1 MFGAERPPA
10 AARLL
15 KRGTGAF
22 GKVSTP
28 IKAVKWCKAHH
39 PNAFELALS
48 VVFGILIEIV
58 ILRFQPPLLLV
69 RRVGDD
75 TADQMIRLLE
85 RTTYR
90 MPTSPAFVFIDIDD
104 ATWKAWG
111 SPLVTPRAHLATL
124 LERVA
129 RSRPLAVALDVD
141 LAYSDATDGKAL
153 KDFLQDYKSEWP
165 PLLLVRSLTDDPDG
179 GLPQPRI
186 TQYDGAIGQRTV
198 NGDVVPAKDNVIF
211 TSPLFERDSD
221 GKVRR
226 WKLFAEACDGTAPIV
241 VPSMHLAAAVIAR
254 QAIYGA
260 PPAEKDPPLKRMI
273 SSLAAVAPANCERV
287 NHGRKG
293 ALDSLPQD
301 RPIRIED
308 DDVSKRVIY
317 RIAWKAGAVGLGPVV
332 DLPAAAGGGE
342 TQLVEVRPA
351 RLVVPGDPSA
361 ALPGLEGRI
370 VVIGGSFEAGG
381 DHYNTP
387 LGVMPGSLMII
398 NAIEALT
405 QNGTPREFP
414 TPLRVVIS
422 LFVIVVAS
430 LLTLILRPIV
440 AAAAFII
447 FLLMLMCALL
457 NSFQAGAVLD
467 LAVPALGAFL
477 HDLWNSTVTM
487 ARDIRRLRWRW
498 LLKPPS
504 KEDGGAPRPQGV
516 TKERGDG

>member
-1 MFGAERPPA
+1 MP
-10 AARLL
+10 
-15 KRGTGAF
+15 
-22 GKVSTP
+22 V
-28 IKAVKWCKAHH
+28 KALEWCKAHY
-39 PNAFELALS
+39 PNSFELALS

-58 ILRFQPPLLLV
+58 ILRFQPPLLMV

-85 RTTYR
+85 RTTYSI
-90 MPTSPAFVFIDIDD
+90 PKSPAFVFIDIDD

-111 SPLVTPRAHLATL
+111 SHLVTPRAYLATL

-141 LAYSDATDGKAL
+141 LAYSDGTDGKAL
-153 KDFLQDYKSEWP
+153 KTFLEDYKSDWP
-165 PLLLVRSLTDDPDG
+165 PLLLVRSLADDPDG

-186 TQYDGAIGQRTV
+186 TEYDDAIGSRTV
-198 NGDVVPAKDNVIF
+198 NGGLVPAKDNVIF

-226 WKLFAEACDGTAPIV
+226 WKLFAEACNGSAPIV
-241 VPSMHLAAAVIAR
+241 APSMHLAAAMISR

-260 PPAEKDPPLKRMI
+260 PPGDIDLPLKRMTR
-273 SSLAAVAPANCERV
+273 SLAAFTPANCERA
-287 NHGRKG
+287 NGGREG
-293 ALDSLPQD
+293 TLDSLPLD
-301 RPIRIED
+301 RPIRIEG

-317 RIAWKAGAVGLGPVV
+317 RVAWKPGEVGLGPIVE
-332 DLPAAAGGGE
+332 LPDAAGGGE
-342 TQLVEVRPA
+342 TQLVAVRPA
-351 RLVVPGDPSA
+351 RLVASGDPKA
-361 ALPGLEGRI
+361 PLPGLEGRI
-370 VVIGGSFEAGG
+370 VVIGGSFESGG
-381 DHYNTP
+381 DRYNTP

-414 TPLRVVIS
+414 IPFRVVIS
-422 LFVIVVAS
+422 LLVILVAS
-430 LLTLILRPIV
+430 LLTLVLRPIV
-440 AAAAFII
+440 AAAAFSI
-447 FLLMLMCALL
+447 FLLMLMFAFL

-467 LAVPALGAFL
+467 LAVPAVGAFV
-477 HDLWNSTVTM
+477 HDLWKSTVTM

-504 KEDGGAPRPQGV
+504 NEGGMRRPQEDA
-516 TKERGDG
+516 KEGADR